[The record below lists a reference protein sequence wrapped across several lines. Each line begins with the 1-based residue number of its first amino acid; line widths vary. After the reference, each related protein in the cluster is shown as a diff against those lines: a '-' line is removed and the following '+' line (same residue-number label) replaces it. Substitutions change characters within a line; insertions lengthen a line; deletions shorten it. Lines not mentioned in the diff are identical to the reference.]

1 VAGHLGWEP
10 EKKSYRLSE
19 YNGDLRVLTYTEE
32 TGWFLPA
39 MASGAATDAPRPSP
53 STVGPPSPATLTILR
68 ENPADKSLQTI
79 ATLPNARRS
88 APIGLPGEQV
98 YAVRFAGP
106 RAYVVTF
113 RRTDPL
119 YILDL
124 ADPADPRA
132 VGELKAN
139 GFSDY
144 LFSVG
149 DGLLLGVGK
158 DANSEGLVGGVKLA
172 LFDGQTRPG
181 SRNRHPPVRA
191 AGSATALDTSRHG
204 INLFTQ
210 GDVTSGRAALA
221 HQRNCRY
228 RGGYEPTRQG
238 LARFEV
244 SAGARSLTDK
254 PMLFPVVFGPA
265 APAQTAYGAL
275 DIGRARSVQIEGQ
288 VYYLG
293 EGSLLGAAW

>member
-1 VAGHLGWEP
+1 
-10 EKKSYRLSE
+10 
-19 YNGDLRVLTYTEE
+19 
-32 TGWFLPA
+32 

-68 ENPADKSLQTI
+68 ENPADKSLV
-79 ATLPNARRS
+79 ALSTLPNAQRS

-124 ADPADPRA
+124 ANPADPKT
-132 VGELKAN
+132 VGELKAT

-144 LFSVG
+144 LFPVG
-149 DGLLLGVGK
+149 EGLLLGVGK
-158 DANSEGLVGGVKLA
+158 DASSEGLVGGVKLA
-172 LFDGQTRPG
+172 LFDVADPARPREIATRLYGQRG
-181 SRNRHPPVRA
+181 SVTP
-191 AGSATALDTSRHG
+191 LDASRHG

-210 GDVTSGRAALA
+210 GDITRVALPLRINETA
-221 HQRNCRY
+221 TTP
-228 RGGYEPTRQG
+228 RGAYEPTRQG

-244 SAGARSLTDK
+244 SASARTLTDK
-254 PMLFPVVFGPA
+254 PMLFTMEFGGSTNP
-265 APAQTAYGAL
+265 QTAYGAL
-275 DIGRARSVQIEGQ
+275 DIGQARSVQIEGQ
-288 VYYLG
+288 VFYLSG
-293 EGSLLGAAW
+293 GALQGAAW